1 MTYEKKVYYIDGFT
15 ITYALVPY
23 DYINYHV
30 NKNYDSWEEIVRE
43 KIFDNK
49 NVFLNGWLIGRR
61 VGVKDKVTNIRVCNR
76 PSAYSGY
83 KVTDIIQKYLSLEWE
98 DYKTIKSKRG
108 ERKDPSYGLLRWDD
122 ELLEDIKYTKHTDPF
137 ELAND
142 FFYHAMNVV
151 RNTYYDMYRK
161 KHNENS
167 NLFNGHSNPYNL
179 SDQTRHDIAQYL
191 LKHKI
196 KNYET
201 N

>member
-30 NKNYDSWEEIVRE
+30 NKNFDSWQEIVRE

-49 NVFLNGWLIGRR
+49 NTFLNGWLLGRSAA
-61 VGVKDKVTNIRVCNR
+61 KDKVTNMRVCNR
-76 PSAYSGY
+76 PSTYAGY
-83 KVTDIIQKYLSLEWE
+83 KATDLIQRYLSLDWK
-98 DYKTIKSKRG
+98 DWKQINPKSGKRT
-108 ERKDPSYGLLRWDD
+108 DPSYGLLHWDE
-122 ELLEDIKYTKHTDPF
+122 ELLEDLNQTKHTDAID
-137 ELAND
+137 LARD
-142 FFYHAMNVV
+142 FLYDTTILV
-151 RNTYYDMYRK
+151 RQTYYEMYRK

-167 NLFNGHSNPYNL
+167 YLFNGHTNPYDL
-179 SDQTRHDIAQYL
+179 SEQVRHDIAQYL